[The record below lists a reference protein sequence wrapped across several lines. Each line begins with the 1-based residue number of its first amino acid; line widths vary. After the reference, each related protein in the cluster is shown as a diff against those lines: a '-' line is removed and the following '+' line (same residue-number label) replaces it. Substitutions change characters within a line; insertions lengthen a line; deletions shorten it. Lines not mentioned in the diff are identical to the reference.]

1 MLHIQHEQNRR
12 LGIQYSHPKTLTH
25 QTCAPHYSLTDTKC
39 QTTAEHALAAGLA
52 LFVSSATVA
61 PVLG

>member
-1 MLHIQHEQNRR
+1 MNRTEDW
-12 LGIQYSHPKTLTH
+12 GYNTVTLTH
-25 QTCAPHYSLTDTKC
+25 QTRAPYYSLTDTKC